1 MAVVIVIAKS
11 RAGSPLPA
19 VIHSRLSGDIRK
31 TSVAIV
37 VKQYSAVEI
46 CNVQVVVPVVA
57 VIAYRHAE
65 SPAAGPRIQ
74 SRARGHIGERAVAV
88 VVIEAGFKLRGIR

>member
-19 VIHSRLSGDIRK
+19 VIHSRLGGDIRK

-37 VKQYSAVEI
+37 VKQCSAVEI
-46 CNVQVVVPVVA
+46 CNVQVVVPVVV

-74 SRARGHIGERAVAV
+74 SRARGHIGEGAIAVIVIKPGLELRA
-88 VVIEAGFKLRGIR
+88 IR